1 MPAAPAARADDPVT
15 LSRDGQ
21 ITDKVGALG
30 DRRGQVVAALDRL
43 YADRR
48 IQLFVVY
55 VRDFSG
61 RSAQNWA
68 DETADKNGLGLDDVL
83 LAVAT
88 HDRQYAYT
96 VDPGSRLTDAQL
108 RDVASTAIEPALKQN
123 DWAGAAIGA
132 ANGYAAVVAGKP
144 VPTPAV
150 TPGIDDPGTGSS
162 GGTSTGDLIL
172 PVVLV
177 GGAGAVAAYAY
188 TRRRRRTTTRTTPG
202 ATGWGQGAAP
212 SGGPPRPP
220 TPLPD
225 LDAHAKQALVE
236 TDDAVRT
243 SEEEL
248 GFATAQFG
256 EEAAAPFTEAV
267 TYAKGELTAA
277 FRLRQQLDD
286 AFPEDDAT
294 RRRMLDEIINRCT
307 GANARLD
314 AVSEDFDRL
323 RALERNAPQAL
334 ATAETAFRALAGRV
348 SAAETTLTSMRGRY
362 ADSAS
367 SSVAGDIE
375 QAKDRLVFTTS
386 NLNQARQ
393 AVDGGNNAA
402 AAVYVRAAEGA
413 VDQATTLVD
422 AVDRRAREL
431 AEAAAELPAALTETE
446 TDLADAGGL
455 LEGTSEGV
463 STADLRGRIAR
474 AQSVL
479 GDVNR
484 ELQAGRYDP
493 IDALRRVEEADA
505 ALDEALAGAREREQ
519 GDRRARSLLDQAM
532 LTTRSAIAAAADYI
546 TTNRG
551 AVGSQA
557 RTRLA
562 EAQRRLERARELA
575 GTDDPQGA
583 LAEAHQAD
591 SLAGQARSLAEEDVR
606 AYGNRNGPGGVQG
619 GGGGV
624 GGAVLGGI
632 ILGGLLGGGGG
643 GRGYGGGF
651 GGGFGEADSVE
662 AAAPAAS
669 AAGALAADGAAAAA
683 SEPSAEHARGAFPRS
698 VPAFVVSI
706 QRRGAMTKQTI
717 LGRVTQLAKANINA
731 LLDQAEDPQK
741 MLDQLIRDYTANISE
756 AEQAVAATIGNLRL
770 MEQDHREDVD
780 AAKEWGDKALAASRK
795 ADELRAAGSVAEAD
809 KFDNLAKVALG
820 RQLQSEKEAKTAE
833 PTIASQTVVV
843 DKLKSGLEQMKSKLT
858 ELKSK
863 RDELVARAKSAQAQN
878 QMMDSVKNINVLDPT
893 SELSRFED
901 KVRREEAKAM
911 GKQELAASSLDAQFE
926 QLDSLGDSAEVEA
939 RLAALKTAS

>member
-1 MPAAPAARADDPVT
+1 MQLVSRTRIPIPGRALVAVLVAVCWLALGAAPAARADDPVT

-68 DETADKNGLGLDDVL
+68 DATADKNGLGLDDVL

-108 RDVASTAIEPALKQN
+108 RDVANTAIEPALKQN

-132 ANGYAAVVAGKP
+132 ADGYAAVVAGKP
-144 VPTPAV
+144 VPTPAI

-188 TRRRRRTTTRTTPG
+188 TRRRRRSTTRTTPG

-212 SGGPPRPP
+212 PGGPPRPP

-267 TYAKGELTAA
+267 TYAKVELTAA

-314 AVSEDFDRL
+314 AASEDFDRL

-431 AEAAAELPAALTETE
+431 AEAAAELPAALTETA

-505 ALDEALAGAREREQ
+505 ALDDALAGAREREQ
-519 GDRRARSLLDQAM
+519 GDRRARALFDQAM
-532 LTTRSAIAAAADYI
+532 LTSRSAIAAAADYI

-591 SLAGQARSLAEEDVR
+591 SLAGQARSLAEDDVR

-624 GGAVLGGI
+624 GGAILGGI

-651 GGGFGEADSVE
+651 GGGFGGGGYGGGGGPGSF
-662 AAAPAAS
+662 
-669 AAGALAADGAAAAA
+669 GGGGT
-683 SEPSAEHARGAFPRS
+683 RG
-698 VPAFVVSI
+698 
-706 QRRGAMTKQTI
+706 RRGGG
-717 LGRVTQLAKANINA
+717 GR
-731 LLDQAEDPQK
+731 
-741 MLDQLIRDYTANISE
+741 
-756 AEQAVAATIGNLRL
+756 
-770 MEQDHREDVD
+770 
-780 AAKEWGDKALAASRK
+780 
-795 ADELRAAGSVAEAD
+795 
-809 KFDNLAKVALG
+809 F
-820 RQLQSEKEAKTAE
+820 
-833 PTIASQTVVV
+833 
-843 DKLKSGLEQMKSKLT
+843 
-858 ELKSK
+858 
-863 RDELVARAKSAQAQN
+863 
-878 QMMDSVKNINVLDPT
+878 
-893 SELSRFED
+893 
-901 KVRREEAKAM
+901 
-911 GKQELAASSLDAQFE
+911 
-926 QLDSLGDSAEVEA
+926 
-939 RLAALKTAS
+939 